1 VAWPKVCQPKA
12 LGGLGFHNLR
22 FLNAAMRARWIW
34 FQKTDSKPWSGLH
47 FKVLPEALAIFN
59 ASIQISVGDGA
70 KMLF

>member
-22 FLNAAMRARWIW
+22 FLNAALCARWIW

-47 FKVLPEALAIFN
+47 FKVLPEALTIFN